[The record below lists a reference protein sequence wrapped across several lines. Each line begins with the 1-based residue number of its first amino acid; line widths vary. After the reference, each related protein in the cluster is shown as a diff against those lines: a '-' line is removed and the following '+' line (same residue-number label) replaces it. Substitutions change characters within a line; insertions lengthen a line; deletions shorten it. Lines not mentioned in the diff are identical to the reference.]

1 MFQKNLFL
9 AKLKEKSLTQEDA
22 AKIIGVASTTLY
34 RKMIGH
40 SDFIRNEI
48 QLFRSELGLTAA
60 EVDEIFSSKTCIYVN
75 SAAYKSACGGSTDRF
90 TQICLLSSHAECRLM
105 F

>member
-1 MFQKNLFL
+1 MQKRIDLRKCKSYNSVRKEAVTCSKKNLFL

-40 SDFIRNEI
+40 SDFTRNEI

-60 EVDEIFSSKTCIYVN
+60 EVDNIFF
-75 SAAYKSACGGSTDRF
+75 G
-90 TQICLLSSHAECRLM
+90 
-105 F
+105 

>member
-34 RKMIGH
+34 RKMIGE
-40 SDFIRNEI
+40 SDFTRNEI
-48 QLFRSELGLTAA
+48 QLFRSALGLTSA
-60 EVDEIFSSKTCIYVN
+60 EMEAIFF
-75 SAAYKSACGGSTDRF
+75 A
-90 TQICLLSSHAECRLM
+90 
-105 F
+105 